1 MHVPIKMDYAV
12 RALVDLALHGEDRP
26 VRASEIALRAKV
38 PAQYLAQLMHNLS
51 RRDIVKSQRGP
62 QGGHSLA
69 VDPYE
74 VTLSAVLD
82 ALGGMDP
89 PVACLDDD
97 ASCVC
102 LPSCAQREVWRE
114 VDEAV
119 NRILDRTTVGQL
131 VDRTR
136 ALQARQKMMNAADR
150 TEVAAL
156 R

>member
-26 VRASEIALRAKV
+26 VRASEIAQRAMI
-38 PAQYLAQLMHNLS
+38 PAQYLAQVMYSLS
-51 RRDIVKSQRGP
+51 RSDIVKSQRGP

-69 VDPYE
+69 VDPCD
-74 VTLSAVLD
+74 VTLSAVLE
-82 ALGGMDP
+82 AMGGMDP
-89 PVACLDDD
+89 PVMCLDDD
-97 ASCVC
+97 AACAC

-119 NRILDRTTVGQL
+119 YRILDRTTVGQL

-136 ALQARQKMMNAADR
+136 ALQARQRMMNAGER
-150 TEVAAL
+150 IEVAAL
-156 R
+156 

>member
-26 VRASEIALRAKV
+26 VRASEIALRAMV
-38 PAQYLAQLMHNLS
+38 PAQYLAQVMHNLS
-51 RRDIVKSQRGP
+51 RSDIVKSQRGP
-62 QGGHSLA
+62 QGGHTLA

-74 VTLSAVLD
+74 VTLSAVLE

-89 PVACLDDD
+89 PVVCLDDY
-97 ASCVC
+97 AACAC

-119 NRILDRTTVGQL
+119 YRILDRTTVGHL

-136 ALQARQKMMNAADR
+136 ALQAQQKMMNAGER
-150 TEVAAL
+150 IEVVAL
-156 R
+156 